1 MRVVA
6 IQHVKTRYYVA
17 MNAAGKLYC
26 QATFNADCKFKEN
39 IFENYW
45 NIYARLASIEDTVQN
60 VWPHT
65 IKLIYLECSDLF
77 NAPINQRPSLK
88 RFYQNIFLL
97 TIQKLLH
104 MAINAKGVPVKGE
117 KAQKD
122 QPCAHFLPHA
132 IESVFM
138 VQPEVRD
145 ESTKVSVMSGS
156 SINKP

>member
-6 IQHVKTRYYVA
+6 IQHAKTRYYVA

-65 IKLIYLECSDLF
+65 IKLIDLECTDKSEAEVEAFLSKYIF
-77 NAPINQRPSLK
+77 SNYSETIAYGNQCQRSS
-88 RFYQNIFLL
+88 
-97 TIQKLLH
+97 
-104 MAINAKGVPVKGE
+104 GE
-117 KAQKD
+117 KRKG
-122 QPCAHFLPHA
+122 PKRPTMCSFSP
-132 IESVFM
+132 SCY
-138 VQPEVRD
+138 
-145 ESTKVSVMSGS
+145 
-156 SINKP
+156 

>member
-60 VWPHT
+60 VRLYT
-65 IKLIYLECSDLF
+65 ITY
-77 NAPINQRPSLK
+77 
-88 RFYQNIFLL
+88 
-97 TIQKLLH
+97 KLLDSECIDKSESKFE
-104 MAINAKGVPVKGE
+104 A
-117 KAQKD
+117 
-122 QPCAHFLPHA
+122 FL
-132 IESVFM
+132 
-138 VQPEVRD
+138 
-145 ESTKVSVMSGS
+145 
-156 SINKP
+156 

>member
-60 VWPHT
+60 VWPQT
-65 IKLIYLECSDLF
+65 IKLIDLECTDKSEAKFEAFLSKYIYA
-77 NAPINQRPSLK
+77 NYSETIAYGNQ
-88 RFYQNIFLL
+88 
-97 TIQKLLH
+97 
-104 MAINAKGVPVKGE
+104 
-117 KAQKD
+117 
-122 QPCAHFLPHA
+122 C
-132 IESVFM
+132 
-138 VQPEVRD
+138 
-145 ESTKVSVMSGS
+145 
-156 SINKP
+156 